1 MNNNKILSVLLAE
14 DNPISSKLAQI
25 NIQKM
30 GHKLDV
36 VNNGKEAV
44 KKFMNNKYDVILMDI
59 EMPVMN
65 GLDAAKKIREI
76 EKSTNPD
83 SHVKIVAMTAHD
95 DDQARL
101 YFNYGLDD
109 YCQKPYKKQ
118 QLSRLFED

>member
-36 VNNGKEAV
+36 VSNGKEAV

-76 EKSTNPD
+76 EKSTNSG

-95 DDQARL
+95 DNEARF
-101 YFNYGLDD
+101 YYSHGLDD

-118 QLSRLFED
+118 QLSKLFED